1 MEVLRAEGRRN
12 RCSPERAFHSLSS
25 CLNKKVQITS
35 NSFLSVH
42 LSWTLCAH
50 FRPYLSLCGWCVN
63 KHEISN
69 EISMLSISM
78 KTAKR
83 SQADNELQKFNEHL
97 WKVGHACLR
106 VGGRVVG
113 QERLTLF
120 QSFPPMPIHT
130 GQGFH
135 YSEIWVWFLSPPTF
149 PCQNTQHTGSNTA
162 RICETAQCSN
172 CAGRTRKQWV
182 QRVSR
187 LGSLWS
193 GRSAGKHHSP
203 TCGPPNLSW
212 KRKEY
217 PFFSPR
223 RPPAFPFL
231 TWGRGVSETD
241 KVMVFTPR

>member
-1 MEVLRAEGRRN
+1 MEVLRTEGRRN

-35 NSFLSVH
+35 NSLLSVH

-63 KHEISN
+63 KH

-113 QERLTLF
+113 QERLMLF
-120 QSFPPMPIHT
+120 PVISTNAHPH
-130 GQGFH
+130 
-135 YSEIWVWFLSPPTF
+135 
-149 PCQNTQHTGSNTA
+149 
-162 RICETAQCSN
+162 
-172 CAGRTRKQWV
+172 RTRIPLFRDLGVIFKPAYISLPKYTAH
-182 QRVSR
+182 RV
-187 LGSLWS
+187 
-193 GRSAGKHHSP
+193 
-203 TCGPPNLSW
+203 
-212 KRKEY
+212 
-217 PFFSPR
+217 
-223 RPPAFPFL
+223 
-231 TWGRGVSETD
+231 
-241 KVMVFTPR
+241 